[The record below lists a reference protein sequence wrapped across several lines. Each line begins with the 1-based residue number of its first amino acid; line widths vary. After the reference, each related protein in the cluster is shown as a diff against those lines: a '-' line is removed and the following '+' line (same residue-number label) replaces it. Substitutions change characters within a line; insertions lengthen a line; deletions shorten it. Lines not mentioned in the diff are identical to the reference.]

1 MPPRTGS
8 AGTNLGGMRAESDL
22 LTARLGDVVRRSP
35 VVMTVL
41 RVMREQRLPD
51 ALLFSGA
58 VYQTVWNEL
67 TDRPCDYGIK
77 DYDVGY
83 FDPDTSWEAEDRV
96 IARVA
101 AALDEPLRARVEVRN
116 QARVHLWFPDK
127 FGHPYPPLR
136 RTAQALERF
145 VCPAFAVGVRL
156 GVDGDDVV
164 VAAPFGLDD
173 VFDMCLRVNPRRG
186 RAADWSRIVDSA
198 LARWPELTVDPHEA

>member
-1 MPPRTGS
+1 MRTHG
-8 AGTNLGGMRAESDL
+8 DL
-22 LTARLGDVVRRSP
+22 AVRLRDVVRRSP
-35 VVMTVL
+35 AVMTVL

-67 TDRPCDYGIK
+67 TGRSCDYGVK

-83 FDPDTSWEAEDRV
+83 FDPDTSFEAEGCV

-101 AALDEPLRARVEVRN
+101 AALDEPLRERVEVRN
-116 QARVHLWFPDK
+116 QARVHLWFPNK

-136 RTAQALERF
+136 GTAQALERF

-156 GVDGDDVV
+156 ADDTDDVV

-173 VFDMCLRVNPRRG
+173 VFDMCLRVNTRRG
-186 RAADWSRIVDSA
+186 RAADWSRIIDSA
-198 LARWPELTVDPHEA
+198 LVRWPELTVDSRLP